1 MKRTG
6 LLLETTAG
14 SPRMW
19 FLCSVL
25 LLLCGSAESTTPDI
39 QIKKKPGDN
48 VTLMCE
54 DPEYKK
60 DSSLLEWRRNDSK
73 ILFLFKDGRPSPYD
87 PHESFRNRVFLNDS
101 QMKDG
106 NLSVVLKNVTMN
118 DTGTYQC
125 NVTHENKDPLKLIS
139 TVHLSVVPSGGLSHG
154 GIIGIV
160 LSVLAAAVVLV
171 VGLWNSKKKKGPNQ
185 SSRGSNNQQD
195 IELGRLN
202 SDSDAE
208 RNNKHIS
215 ASSG

>member
-1 MKRTG
+1 N
-6 LLLETTAG
+6 TAG
-14 SPRMW
+14 SPTMW

-25 LLLCGSAESTTPDI
+25 LFLLFGSAGSMTP
-39 QIKKKPGDN
+39 G
-48 VTLMCE
+48 
-54 DPEYKK
+54 
-60 DSSLLEWRRNDSK
+60 K
-73 ILFLFKDGRPSPYD
+73 ILLNLFSCFTREDSEILFVFRDGRPSPAAQ
-87 PHESFRNRVFLNDS
+87 HESFRNRVFLNDS

-106 NLSVVLKNVTMN
+106 DLSVVLKNLTMN
-118 DTGTYQC
+118 DTGTYKC
-125 NVTHENKDPLKLIS
+125 RFIHENPLKLIS
-139 TVHLSVVPSGGLSHG
+139 TVHLSVVPSGEQRESLCSW
-154 GIIGIV
+154 IIGIV